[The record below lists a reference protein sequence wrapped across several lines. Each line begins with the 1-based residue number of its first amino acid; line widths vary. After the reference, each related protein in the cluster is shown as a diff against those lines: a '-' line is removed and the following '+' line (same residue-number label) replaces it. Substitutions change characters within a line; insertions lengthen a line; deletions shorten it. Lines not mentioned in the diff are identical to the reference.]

1 MNILSIITNNNL
13 TDIFF
18 VSAALL
24 VLVLTLIPLSL
35 TGCTEKVDMSHNAV
49 YSSIIATDDKYYVNY
64 IIATGDNV
72 FYFYD
77 EEVDSTETIG
87 YLFAAKERIIANGT
101 RFVCQST
108 TKNNNKAYVAE
119 FKEGQKDY
127 SFTIE
132 VKSYGEIHV
141 VYTIV
146 NNNTSTPS
154 TTGVYGGSMTFL
166 YSV

>member
-1 MNILSIITNNNL
+1 MKKIKYLSM
-13 TDIFF
+13 
-18 VSAALL
+18 LL
-24 VLVLTLIPLSL
+24 LALVLTLIPLSL
-35 TGCTEKVDMSHNAV
+35 TGCTEKVDMSHTAV
-49 YSSIIATDDKYYVNY
+49 YISILTTDDKYNVNY
-64 IIATGDNV
+64 IMATGDNV
-72 FYFYD
+72 FYYYN

-87 YLFAAKERIIANGT
+87 YLFTAKERIIANGT
-101 RFVCQST
+101 RFICQST

-127 SFTIE
+127 SFIIE

-141 VYTIV
+141 AYTIV
-146 NNNTSTPS
+146 NNTSTPS